1 MENIFRETAQ
11 RSVAMGKCNTMIG
24 CGKPLDHAPFK
35 DEASIREARISALC
49 QPCQDMV
56 YSLFDE

>member
-1 MENIFRETAQ
+1 MSNIFRENAQ
-11 RSVAMGKCNTMIG
+11 MAISKGICNTMIG

-35 DEASIREARISALC
+35 DEASRREAFISALC
-49 QPCQDMV
+49 QPCQDRV